1 MPPLAA
7 MAAVVDKA
15 GGLRCAPPDP
25 LDLLLP
31 RPPLPL
37 PLDLGAAAA
46 SPRPLALLELGSPAS
61 PT

>member
-1 MPPLAA
+1 MPSLGATAA
-7 MAAVVDKA
+7 VDKA

-37 PLDLGAAAA
+37 PLDLSAAAA
-46 SPRPLALLELGSPAS
+46 LPRPKALLELGSPAS